1 MSNINF
7 LYLLLVV
14 PFGLYSRPGNKSMM
28 PRTNPFKAK
37 HSPTVR
43 LKFTK
48 DQPKVSEKDD
58 SILEGYTATN
68 KSVKK
73 FENLTLEELKAKKI
87 DHANSNNKEIAIKYV
102 EKMMIVSS
110 DQTEIKQLRLELAN
124 LHFDLE
130 DYEKSAKAYNDYVS
144 YYPSDKYTE
153 FALFREALSLDLKK
167 NDPERDQF
175 ITREAIA
182 KCKQFIK
189 NEHYVTYKKGII
201 DILRDCYTNLLE
213 NELYIL
219 NFYLNIKHNV
229 RSAEKRLEYIKSE
242 ILPYLKKDAQER
254 VDKIE
259 EELNAHR
266 EGRAKEYYKQRLDA
280 AKSKK
285 RERLNRKPK
294 VFTKS
299 NEKSFRDRF

>member
-1 MSNINF
+1 MT
-7 LYLLLVV
+7 
-14 PFGLYSRPGNKSMM
+14 
-28 PRTNPFKAK
+28 PRDNPFKAK
-37 HSPTVR
+37 HNSTIR

-48 DQPKVSEKDD
+48 DKPKVSEKDE
-58 SILEGYTATN
+58 SVLEGYTATN

-73 FENLTLEELKAKKI
+73 FENQTLEELKAKKI
-87 DHANSNNKEIAIKYV
+87 DHANSNNKEVAIKYV
-102 EKMMIVSS
+102 EKMMVISS
-110 DQTEIKQLRLELAN
+110 DQSEIKQLRLELAN
-124 LHFDLE
+124 LHFDIE
-130 DYEKSAKAYNDYVS
+130 DYEKAAKAYNDYVS
-144 YYPSDKYTE
+144 YYPSDKYAE
-153 FALFREALSLDLKK
+153 FALFREVLSLDLKK
-167 NDPERDQF
+167 NDPERDQS

-201 DILRDCYTNLLE
+201 DILRDCYTNLFE

-242 ILPYLKKDAQER
+242 ILPYLKQDAQER
-254 VDKIE
+254 VDKVE
-259 EELNAHR
+259 EELNANR

-280 AKSKK
+280 AKAKK

-294 VFTKS
+294 VLTKS
-299 NEKSFRDRF
+299 NGKTFRDRF